1 MHPEMLKFYEKEL
14 QFVRG
19 MGKEFAERYPGVA
32 ERLDLGGFECA
43 DPYVER
49 LLEGFAFLSA
59 RIQLKL
65 DAEFPKFTQNLL
77 DMVYPHYLSPT
88 PSMAIMN
95 FEPDL
100 EGGVSEEGFSIPR
113 GTRLR
118 SSLTGEMRTRC
129 DYRTSQDVNLWPLK
143 IEQAK
148 YLRTGE
154 AEIHNTSTEAVKSA
168 IQMKLKV
175 SPGIEL
181 KSLSL
186 DNLEFYLDG
195 GGETPH
201 RVYELLLAHCS
212 SIVIKPYQ
220 KDSQTESW
228 QVNLP
233 SSHLKQMGFDEDQ
246 ALLPYTDVS
255 FQGYRYLQE
264 YFAFPQRFLFVQLTG
279 LQKAIQ
285 RCEEDTLE
293 IVFLFNENNELLEG
307 ALDRNNFS
315 LNCTPAIN
323 LFPKRA
329 DRIHLSH
336 RSTEHHVIMD
346 RTNPL
351 DYEVHS
357 ITGVNG
363 FDSSLQEKQKFYPFY
378 AKDNYNSKAG
388 NSFYTINRKPRLLPT
403 TKRSHTD
410 YVGTEVFLSLVD
422 NSETPYD
429 DELKQLGVSALC
441 TNRDLPLHITSRGG
455 KTLFTMED
463 SAPVIQIRSL
473 AGPTKPKPPN
483 VEGENAW
490 RLISHLSLNYLS
502 LVDKNDKEG
511 AVALRELLTLYGDMH
526 RSETMKQINGLLSV
540 NSQPVVRRIP
550 GAGPITFGRGIE
562 ISLNCKESAFDG
574 MGVYML
580 GSVLEQFFAKYV
592 SLNSFTQTSLNTVE
606 RGKIR
611 QWPVRTGTRAVL

>member
-1 MHPEMLKFYEKEL
+1 MHPEMLKYYEKEL

-77 DMVYPHYLSPT
+77 DMVYPHYLAPT

-100 EGGVSEEGFSIPR
+100 DGGVTEEGFSIPK

-118 SSLTGEMRTRC
+118 SSLSEGMRTRC
-129 DYRTSQDVNLWPLK
+129 DYRTSQDVNLWPLS
-143 IEQAK
+143 IEEVK
-148 YLRTGE
+148 YLRAGE
-154 AEIHNTSTEAVKSA
+154 AEIHNRSTEPVKSA
-168 IQMKLKV
+168 IQVKLKV
-175 SPGIEL
+175 SSGIEF
-181 KSLSL
+181 KSLPL
-186 DNLEFYLDG
+186 DKLEFYLDG

-201 RVYELLLAHCS
+201 RVYELLLAHCA
-212 SIVIKPYQ
+212 SIVIQPVEKNGKKPTW
-220 KDSQTESW
+220 KME
-228 QVNLP
+228 LP
-233 SSHLKQMGFDEDQ
+233 ASSLSEMGFDVDQ

-264 YFAFPQRFLFVQLTG
+264 YFAFPQRFLFVELSG
-279 LQKAIQ
+279 LQDVIK
-285 RCEEDTLE
+285 RCEAEALE
-293 IVFLFNENNELLEG
+293 ILFLFKEKNELLEG
-307 ALDRNNFS
+307 ALDKDNLS
-315 LNCTPAIN
+315 LNCSPAIN

-336 RSTEHHVIMD
+336 RSTEHQVIMD

-351 DYEVHS
+351 DYEVFS

-363 FDSSLQEKQKFYPFY
+363 FDSSLQDKQAFSPFY
-378 AKDNYNSKAG
+378 ASNNYDSKMGQAY
-388 NSFYTINRKPRLLPT
+388 YTISRKPRLQST
-403 TKRSHTD
+403 TNRSHTD
-410 YVGTEVFLSLVD
+410 YVGTEIFLSLVD
-422 NSETPYD
+422 SSETPYD
-429 DELKQLGVSALC
+429 EDLKQLGVSALC
-441 TNRDLPLHITSRGG
+441 TNRDLPLFITSRGG

-463 SAPVIQIRSL
+463 SAPVLQIRSL

-502 LVDKNDKEG
+502 LVDEDETKG

-526 RSETMKQINGLLSV
+526 RSETVKQINGLLSV
-540 NSQPVVRRIP
+540 KSSSAVRRIP
-550 GAGPITFGRGIE
+550 GAGPITFGRGLE

-574 MGVYML
+574 MGVYLL
-580 GSVLEQFFAKYV
+580 GSVLEHFFAKYV
-592 SLNSFTQTSLNTVE
+592 SLNSFTQTNLSTVE
-606 RGKIR
+606 RGEIK
-611 QWPVRTGTRAVL
+611 QWSVRTGTRPIL

>member
-1 MHPEMLKFYEKEL
+1 MHPEMLKYYEKEL

-65 DAEFPKFTQNLL
+65 DAEFPKFSQNLL
-77 DMVYPHYLSPT
+77 DMVYPHYLSPI

-100 EGGVSEEGFSIPR
+100 EGGVTEEGFKIPR

-118 SSLTGEMRTRC
+118 SSLSEGMRTRC
-129 DYRTSQDVNLWPLK
+129 DYRTSQEVNLWPIK
-143 IEQAK
+143 IESAN
-148 YLRTGE
+148 YLRAGE
-154 AEIHNTSTEAVKSA
+154 AENFNPLAESVKSA
-168 IQMKLKV
+168 IRLELKIA
-175 SPGIEL
+175 PGIEFR
-181 KSLSL
+181 SLSL
-186 DNLEFYLDG
+186 NKLEFYLDG

-212 SIVIKPYQ
+212 SIVVQPVTDNGKNP
-220 KDSQTESW
+220 SW
-228 QVNLP
+228 KVKLPP
-233 SSHLKQMGFDEDQ
+233 SSINAMGFDDDQ

-264 YFAFPQRFLFVQLTG
+264 YFAFPQRYLFVELSG
-279 LQKAIQ
+279 LQNSVQ
-285 RCEEDTLE
+285 RCEEESLE
-293 IVFLFNENNELLEG
+293 IIFLFSENNELLEG
-307 ALDRNNFS
+307 ALDKTNFS

-336 RSTEHHVIMD
+336 RSSEHQVIID
-346 RTNPL
+346 RTHPL
-351 DYEVHS
+351 DYEVYS
-357 ITGVNG
+357 ITGVHG
-363 FDSSLQEKQKFYPFY
+363 IDSSLNEKQKFSPFY
-378 AKDNYNSKAG
+378 ASDKYDRKSAQAY
-388 NSFYTINRKPRLLPT
+388 YTINRKPRLPST
-403 TKRSHTD
+403 TNHSNTD
-410 YVGTEVFLSLVD
+410 YVGTEIFLSLVD
-422 NSETPYD
+422 GSESPYD
-429 DELKQLGVSALC
+429 EDLKQLGVSALC

-455 KTLFTMED
+455 KTVFTMED
-463 SAPVIQIRSL
+463 SAPVKQIKSL

-502 LVDKNDKEG
+502 LIDDDDKDG

-540 NSQPVVRRIP
+540 NSSPAVRRIP

-562 ISLNCKESAFDG
+562 ISINCKESSFDG

-580 GSVLEQFFAKYV
+580 GSVLERFFAKYV
-592 SLNSFTQTSLNTVE
+592 SLNSFTQTSLSTVE
-606 RGKIR
+606 RGKIK
-611 QWPVRTGTRAVL
+611 QWSVRTGTRAIL

>member
-1 MHPEMLKFYEKEL
+1 MHPEMLKYYEKEL

-49 LLEGFAFLSA
+49 LLEGFAFLTA

-100 EGGVSEEGFSIPR
+100 EGGVTEQGFSIPR

-118 SSLTGEMRTRC
+118 SSLSEGMRTRC
-129 DYRTSQDVNLWPLK
+129 DYRTSQNVNLWPVS
-143 IEQAK
+143 IEEAK
-148 YLRTGE
+148 YLRAGE
-154 AEIHNTSTEAVKSA
+154 AELHNTSTEPVKSG
-168 IQMKLKV
+168 IQVKLKI
-175 SPGIEL
+175 SSGIEF
-181 KSLSL
+181 KSVPL
-186 DNLEFYLDG
+186 DKLEFYLDG
-195 GGETPH
+195 GGETPY

-212 SIVIKPYQ
+212 SIVIKPHQ
-220 KDSQTESW
+220 KNSKTTSW
-228 QVNLP
+228 HVNLP
-233 SSHLKQMGFDEDQ
+233 ANSLSEMGFDEDQ

-264 YFAFPQRFLFVQLTG
+264 YFAFPQRFLFVQLSG
-279 LQKAIQ
+279 LQQAIQ
-285 RCEEDTLE
+285 RCEEESLE
-293 IVFLFNENNELLEG
+293 IIFLFKEKNELLEG
-307 ALDRNNFS
+307 ALDKDNFS
-315 LNCTPAIN
+315 LNCSPAIN

-336 RSTEHHVIMD
+336 RSTEHQVIMD

-351 DYEVHS
+351 DYEVFS

-363 FDSSLQEKQKFYPFY
+363 FDSSLQDKQAFSPFY
-378 AKDNYNSKAG
+378 ASNNYDSKMGQAY
-388 NSFYTINRKPRLLPT
+388 YTISRKPRLQSNT
-403 TKRSHTD
+403 NRSHTD
-410 YVGTEVFLSLVD
+410 YVGTEIFLSLVD
-422 NSETPYD
+422 SSETPYD
-429 DELKQLGVSALC
+429 EDLKQLGVSALC

-463 SAPVIQIRSL
+463 SAPVLQIRSL

-483 VEGENAW
+483 IEGENAW

-502 LVDKNDKEG
+502 LVDKDDKEG

-526 RSETMKQINGLLSV
+526 KSETMKQINGLLSV
-540 NSQPVVRRIP
+540 NSKSVVRRIP
-550 GAGPITFGRGIE
+550 GAGPITFGRGLE
-562 ISLNCKESAFDG
+562 VSLNCKESAFDG

-580 GSVLEQFFAKYV
+580 GSVLEHFFC
-592 SLNSFTQTSLNTVE
+592 
-606 RGKIR
+606 KICF
-611 QWPVRTGTRAVL
+611 VK

>member
-1 MHPEMLKFYEKEL
+1 MHPEMLKYYEKEL

-77 DMVYPHYLSPT
+77 DMVYPHYLSPI
-88 PSMAIMN
+88 PSMA
-95 FEPDL
+95 
-100 EGGVSEEGFSIPR
+100 
-113 GTRLR
+113 LR
-118 SSLTGEMRTRC
+118 STLSEGMRTRC
-129 DYRTSQDVNLWPLK
+129 DYRTSQDVNLWPLI
-143 IEQAK
+143 IEEVK
-148 YLRTGE
+148 YLRAGE
-154 AEIHNTSTEAVKSA
+154 AEIYNRSIEPVKSA
-168 IQMKLKV
+168 IKVQLEAPVGVELNTLTLDKL
-175 SPGIEL
+175 P
-181 KSLSL
+181 
-186 DNLEFYLDG
+186 FYLDG

-212 SIVIKPYQ
+212 SIVVQPLLKNGKKSP
-220 KDSQTESW
+220 W
-228 QVNLP
+228 QIELPASNL
-233 SSHLKQMGFDEDQ
+233 SEMGFDDDQ

-264 YFAFPQRFLFVQLTG
+264 YFAFPQRYLFVELSGLKDAVQRCNENSLEIIFLF
-279 LQKAIQ
+279 K
-285 RCEEDTLE
+285 ES
-293 IVFLFNENNELLEG
+293 NELLEG
-307 ALDRNNFS
+307 AIDKDNFS

-336 RSTEHHVIMD
+336 RSTEHQVIMD

-351 DYEVHS
+351 DYEVYS
-357 ITGVNG
+357 ITGVSG
-363 FDSSLQEKQKFYPFY
+363 FDSSLEEKQIFNPFY
-378 AKDNYNSKAG
+378 GSNNYDSKAG
-388 NSFYTINRKPRLLPT
+388 QAYYTINRKPRLQST
-403 TKRSHTD
+403 TNRSHTD
-410 YVGTEVFLSLVD
+410 YVGTEIFLSLVD
-422 NSETPYD
+422 SSETPYD
-429 DELKQLGVSALC
+429 VNLKQLGVSALC
-441 TNRDLPLHITSRGG
+441 TNRDLPLHITSQGG
-455 KTLFTMED
+455 KSLFTLEE
-463 SAPVIQIRSL
+463 SAPVLKIRSL

-483 VEGENAW
+483 IEGENAW

-502 LVDKNDKEG
+502 LVDKDNKEG

-526 RSETMKQINGLLSV
+526 RSEVMKQINGLLSV
-540 NSQPVVRRIP
+540 DSKPAVRRIP
-550 GAGPITFGRGIE
+550 GAGPITFGRGLE

-580 GSVLEQFFAKYV
+580 GSVLEHFFAKYV
-592 SLNSFTQTSLNTVE
+592 SLNSFTQTNLSTVE
-606 RGKIR
+606 RGKIK
-611 QWPVRTGTRAVL
+611 QWSVRTGTRAIL

>member
-1 MHPEMLKFYEKEL
+1 MHPEMLKYYEKEL

-77 DMVYPHYLSPT
+77 DMVYPHYLAPT

-100 EGGVSEEGFSIPR
+100 EGGVTEEGFSIPR

-118 SSLTGEMRTRC
+118 STLSEGMRTRC
-129 DYRTSQDVNLWPLK
+129 DYRTSQKVNLWPLS
-143 IEQAK
+143 IEEVK
-148 YLRTGE
+148 YLRAGE
-154 AEIHNTSTEAVKSA
+154 AEIHNSSKDPVKKNGKTPA
-168 IQMKLKV
+168 WKV
-175 SPGIEL
+175 EL
-181 KSLSL
+181 PASNLS
-186 DNLEFYLDG
+186 E
-195 GGETPH
+195 
-201 RVYELLLAHCS
+201 
-212 SIVIKPYQ
+212 
-220 KDSQTESW
+220 
-228 QVNLP
+228 
-233 SSHLKQMGFDEDQ
+233 MGFEENQ

-264 YFAFPQRFLFVQLTG
+264 YFAFPQRYLFVELSG
-279 LQKAIQ
+279 LKDSVQ
-285 RCEEDTLE
+285 RCDEDTLE
-293 IVFLFNENNELLEG
+293 LIFLFNEKNELLEG
-307 ALDRNNFS
+307 ALDKTNLA

-336 RSTEHHVIMD
+336 RSSEHQVIID

-363 FDSSLQEKQKFYPFY
+363 FDSSLQEKQKFSPFY
-378 AKDNYNSKAG
+378 ASDNYDSKSGQAY
-388 NSFYTINRKPRLLPT
+388 YTISRKPRLQST
-403 TKRSHTD
+403 TNRSHSD
-410 YVGTEVFLSLVD
+410 YVGTEIFLSLVD
-422 NSETPYD
+422 SSETPYD
-429 DELKQLGVSALC
+429 EDLKQLGVSALC
-441 TNRDLPLHITSRGG
+441 TNRDLPLHISSRGG

-463 SAPVIQIRSL
+463 SAPVLQIRSL

-483 VEGENAW
+483 VEGRKCLE
-490 RLISHLSLNYLS
+490 
-502 LVDKNDKEG
+502 
-511 AVALRELLTLYGDMH
+511 
-526 RSETMKQINGLLSV
+526 IN
-540 NSQPVVRRIP
+540 
-550 GAGPITFGRGIE
+550 
-562 ISLNCKESAFDG
+562 
-574 MGVYML
+574 
-580 GSVLEQFFAKYV
+580 
-592 SLNSFTQTSLNTVE
+592 
-606 RGKIR
+606 
-611 QWPVRTGTRAVL
+611 